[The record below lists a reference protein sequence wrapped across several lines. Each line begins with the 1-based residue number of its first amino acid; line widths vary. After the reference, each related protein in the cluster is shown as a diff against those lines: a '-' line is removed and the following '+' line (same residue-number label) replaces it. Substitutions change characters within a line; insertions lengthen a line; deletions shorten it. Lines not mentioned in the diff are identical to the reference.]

1 MNNNNNGQTSVEYSL
16 LLAVM
21 MVVGLAF
28 FRQLNDYLVANPN
41 SLVGRVQ
48 SSFEELVGSDN
59 NGVSLQ
65 YKRFTIR
72 R

>member
-1 MNNNNNGQTSVEYSL
+1 MNNKGQTTVEYTL
-16 LLAVM
+16 ILAVM
-21 MVVGLAF
+21 IAVGVAF

-48 SSFEELVGSDN
+48 TSFEELVGSDN